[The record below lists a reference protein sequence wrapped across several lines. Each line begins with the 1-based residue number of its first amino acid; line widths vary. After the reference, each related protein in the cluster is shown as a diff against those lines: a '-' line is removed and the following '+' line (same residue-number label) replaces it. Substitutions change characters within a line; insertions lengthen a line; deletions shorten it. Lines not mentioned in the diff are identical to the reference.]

1 MTIITYTMEEAD
13 GLLDYQ
19 APELKTLSLGLACGS
34 GIGENPEMNNSGNG
48 FVFGADG
55 EDEEENETFSIDD

>member
-19 APELKTLSLGLACGS
+19 APELNDITIGVALGSKDKDVNASLNEFIEFS
-34 GIGENPEMNNSGNG
+34 DE
-48 FVFGADG
+48 V
-55 EDEEENETFSIDD
+55 DEEENETFSIDD

>member
-19 APELKTLSLGLACGS
+19 APELNDLDTILAVDGKDL
-34 GIGENPEMNNSGNG
+34 ER
-48 FVFGADG
+48 GASANEVVEFAD
-55 EDEEENETFSIDD
+55 EVDEEENETFSIDD

>member
-19 APELKTLSLGLACGS
+19 APELNDLDIMMAVDGKDLE
-34 GIGENPEMNNSGNG
+34 IGASANLVE
-48 FVFGADG
+48 FAD
-55 EDEEENETFSIDD
+55 EVDEEENETFSIDD

>member
-19 APELKTLSLGLACGS
+19 APELNDLDTMLAVGDKDTGRVAS
-34 GIGENPEMNNSGNG
+34 GGEVIE
-48 FVFGADG
+48 FADEVD
-55 EDEEENETFSIDD
+55 EDENETFSIDD